1 MLLTSLH
8 WPLSHLEL
16 QVQLPWP
23 HAILWICRCSHSPHA
38 QCGFW
43 KVCYPASIKSITP
56 PAPCPSQEFFSAV
69 TTRRACESPTFAP
82 RLFLRAPPAAKIRCQ
97 KCLLHEPVSNRTA
110 LMTGDGAGDHHRLCA
125 LANAARAAGEAS
137 AAVRI
142 KNYQRAIQV
151 CQMFTLAMCLS
162 DSRNTSR
169 RPRAHDQ

>member
-1 MLLTSLH
+1 
-8 WPLSHLEL
+8 
-16 QVQLPWP
+16 
-23 HAILWICRCSHSPHA
+23 
-38 QCGFW
+38 
-43 KVCYPASIKSITP
+43 
-56 PAPCPSQEFFSAV
+56 
-69 TTRRACESPTFAP
+69 
-82 RLFLRAPPAAKIRCQ
+82 
-97 KCLLHEPVSNRTA
+97 

-151 CQMFTLAMCLS
+151 CQVFTLAMCLS